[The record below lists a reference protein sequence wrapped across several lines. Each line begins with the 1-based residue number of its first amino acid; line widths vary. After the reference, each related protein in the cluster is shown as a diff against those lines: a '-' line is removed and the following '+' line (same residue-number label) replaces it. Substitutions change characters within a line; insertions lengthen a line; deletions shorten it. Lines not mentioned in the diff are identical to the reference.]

1 MYFSR
6 ATILSAVFGLACA
19 QESSM
24 TASVSMAS
32 ATQPTLSSAV
42 LGSVTTSQPS
52 AMAGMVMTHVVQVGG
67 PNGSLTFSPSNVVA
81 QPGDLV
87 QFQFH
92 PKVRPV
98 LIHHFLFFEWNLIN
112 IS

>member
-1 MYFSR
+1 
-6 ATILSAVFGLACA
+6 
-19 QESSM
+19 M
-24 TASVSMAS
+24 TASGSMAMAS
-32 ATQPTLSSAV
+32 ATEPTLSSAV
-42 LGSVTTSQPS
+42 LGSASTSQPT

-92 PKVRPV
+92 PKVRV
-98 LIHHFLFFEWNLIN
+98 ITAHHP
-112 IS
+112 

>member
-1 MYFSR
+1 
-6 ATILSAVFGLACA
+6 
-19 QESSM
+19 
-24 TASVSMAS
+24 
-32 ATQPTLSSAV
+32 
-42 LGSVTTSQPS
+42 
-52 AMAGMVMTHVVQVGG
+52 MTHVVQVGG

-92 PKVRPV
+92 PKVRHI

>member
-1 MYFSR
+1 
-6 ATILSAVFGLACA
+6 
-19 QESSM
+19 
-24 TASVSMAS
+24 MAS

-42 LGSVTTSQPS
+42 LGSVSTSQPS

-92 PKVRPV
+92 PKVRPI